1 VRENFQSQLNRS
13 GLGEDLGGWKRL
25 AFQAGLFQV
34 VVMAVAHPVHR
45 LTEAE
50 YLEIERRAEFKSEF
64 YDGEMFAMAGGSR
77 SHSLIKCNLII
88 AIGNQLK
95 GCPCRV
101 YDSDMRLKVQANGL
115 YTYPDVSVV
124 CGEDQTEGERD
135 DILLNP
141 TVVVEVLSD
150 SREAYDRGKKF
161 QLYRQLPSLREY
173 LLVNQHQPHVEQF
186 IRQESGEWF
195 LRDVAGW
202 ESKLTLPSA
211 GITIDMADVYAAVE
225 FVPEARPHQV
235 PGGRS

>member
-1 VRENFQSQLNRS
+1 LSLENENPAAQLPSQ
-13 GLGEDLGGWKRL
+13 RL
-25 AFQAGLFQV
+25 AFQAGLLQV
-34 VVMAVAHPVHR
+34 MAMAVANPVHR

-77 SHSLIKCNLII
+77 SPSLIKCNLIFALKGQI
-88 AIGNQLK
+88 K

-101 YDSDMRLKVQANGL
+101 YDSDMRVKIQANGL

-124 CGEDQTEGERD
+124 CGEDQMEGERD

-150 SREAYDRGKKF
+150 ARESYDRGKKF

-173 LLVNQHQPHVEQF
+173 LLVNQHKPHVEQF
-186 IRQESGEWF
+186 VRQESGDWL
-195 LRDVAGW
+195 LRDVAGL

-211 GITIDMADVYAAVE
+211 GITIDMADVYRSVE
-225 FVPEARPHQV
+225 FVPESRSRQV
-235 PGGRS
+235 PVDRS